1 MPELYD
7 LVNRYKPDLIWSDG
21 EWECPDSYWNSTEFL
36 AWLYNESPVK
46 DQVVVNDRWGQNCS
60 CRHGGYYN
68 CEDKYRPHSLPDHKW
83 EMCTSVDK
91 ASWGYRRDMSMS
103 TIVDENEIIEELVQ
117 TISLGGNYLLNIGPN
132 KDGVIVPI
140 FQERLL
146 AVGKWLQINGEA
158 IYASKP
164 WRVQSEKNKTVVWY
178 TTKDSAVYATF
189 LHWPE
194 DGVVN
199 LQSPKMTSA
208 TKITMLG
215 MEGELHWTQDPL
227 EGVLI
232 TLPQLPPGTFPV
244 ESAWTLKLTK
254 VN

>member
-1 MPELYD
+1 MGL
-7 LVNRYKPDLIWSDG
+7 
-21 EWECPDSYWNSTEFL
+21 
-36 AWLYNESPVK
+36 
-46 DQVVVNDRWGQNCS
+46 
-60 CRHGGYYN
+60 
-68 CEDKYRPHSLPDHKW
+68 
-83 EMCTSVDK
+83 
-91 ASWGYRRDMSMS
+91 
-103 TIVDENEIIEELVQ
+103 
-117 TISLGGNYLLNIGPN
+117 SLGH
-132 KDGVIVPI
+132 DV
-140 FQERLL
+140 FAR
-146 AVGKWLQINGEA
+146 
-158 IYASKP
+158 
-164 WRVQSEKNKTVVWY
+164 RY